1 MGIEWFRDLVICIW
15 GLALTIAVI
24 VIVVLILT
32 AYFKI
37 RPVIKSVRT
46 VTKTVE
52 NISTCMEQEV
62 IGPLA
67 QVVTFVQGFRQAL
80 GLINRGKKKEDKN
93 G

>member
-15 GLALTIAVI
+15 GLAATIAVI
-24 VIVVLILT
+24 VIVVLILV

-62 IGPLA
+62 VGPLA

-80 GLINRGKKKEDKN
+80 GLFNRGKKKED
-93 G
+93 